1 MSDRGPTESR
11 TDVGHTEEIKKKKKI
26 KDKRKNPITKFHP
39 QRSDDGKR
47 RKKGTKPRFHPWAQD
62 LPYAPG
68 DVREYDREA
77 RANHWSVTGI
87 LPLYADTIPPRP
99 TKTRTKEPEQKKP
112 TTKGEKPHQKERR
125 PYPDIEGIDRLHE
138 NENESERKRKEK
150 DE

>member
-1 MSDRGPTESR
+1 MSDTPKNKRTKEERVKSNNKIPPTEDLMTEKDEKEQGTVSR
-11 TDVGHTEEIKKKKKI
+11 V
-26 KDKRKNPITKFHP
+26 
-39 QRSDDGKR
+39 
-47 RKKGTKPRFHPWAQD
+47 HPWILD

-87 LPLYADTIPPRP
+87 LPPYAYTIPPRP
-99 TKTRTKEPEQKKP
+99 TKTRTKETEQKKP
-112 TTKGEKPHQKERR
+112 TTKSEKPHQKERR

-138 NENESERKRKEK
+138 DENENERKKKEK